1 MKIRL
6 TESQHR
12 RMVKE
17 DARHA
22 VLADKLR
29 QELAGADL
37 ERTMNDLTTL
47 YAYTEDEIIE

>member
-1 MKIRL
+1 MKTKDNLIKMKIIL

-17 DARHA
+17 DARHE

-37 ERTMNDLTTL
+37 RKN
-47 YAYTEDEIIE
+47 YA